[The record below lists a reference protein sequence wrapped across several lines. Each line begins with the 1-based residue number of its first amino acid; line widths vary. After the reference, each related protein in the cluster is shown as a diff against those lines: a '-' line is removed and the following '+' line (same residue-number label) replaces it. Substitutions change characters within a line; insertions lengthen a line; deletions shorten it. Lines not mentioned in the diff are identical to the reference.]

1 MWINIGMRNVGP
13 DTFFSVGGKH
23 MVIYEEC
30 EARKKTTEVV
40 QVKTGNNISYA
51 EAVKR
56 CKNRKE
62 KRR

>member
-1 MWINIGMRNVGP
+1 MLGQIH
-13 DTFFSVGGKH
+13 FFSVGGKH

-51 EAVKR
+51 EVVKR